1 MARYRNSLPQ
11 LEGRL
16 FLTDGGLETTLLYHD
31 RLDLPAYAAFDHFR
45 SDPGR
50 EALRRYY
57 RSYAEVARRHGAG
70 LVLESA
76 TWRANPDW
84 GAELGYGRREL
95 ERVNRE
101 AIRMLEEIRGEFEN
115 GNGNGNGSGNGSGN
129 ERANVS
135 ADANGAGKIAI
146 SGCIGP
152 RRDGYDPEHRMTP
165 FEAEAY
171 HGEQVVAFA
180 DSAAD
185 LVTAHTLSYAV
196 EGIGIARAAKKTGI
210 PAVISFAVRNDG
222 SLPNGQFLG
231 DAIRQTD
238 AATGGFV
245 SYYMVDCAHPS
256 QFDLAVNADPWV
268 ERIRGFRASAAAKC
282 HAGRCEAA
290 ELDRGDPEQLGAHY
304 ARLVERFPRLNVLGG
319 CCGTDR
325 EHVEKIAEACAD
337 SFRGESR

>member
-1 MARYRNSLPQ
+1 MTRYRNSLPQ
-11 LEGRL
+11 LEGNL
-16 FLTDGGLETTLLYHD
+16 FLTDGGLETTLLYRD

-45 SDPGR
+45 SVQGR

-84 GAELGYGRREL
+84 GAELGYGWGEL

-101 AIRMLEEIRGEFEN
+101 AIRMLEEIRGEFEGGADD
-115 GNGNGNGSGNGSGN
+115 GNGNGNARGNGGASRN
-129 ERANVS
+129 R
-135 ADANGAGKIAI
+135 AGKIAI

-152 RRDGYDPEHRMTP
+152 RRDGYDPEFRMTP

-171 HGEQVVAFA
+171 HGEQVVTFA

-185 LVTAHTLSYAV
+185 LVTAHTLSYAE
-196 EGIGIARAAKKTGI
+196 EGIGIARAARKTGI
-210 PAVISFAVRNDG
+210 PAVISFTVRCDG
-222 SLPNGQFLG
+222 ALPNGQFLG

-238 AATGGFV
+238 GATGGFV
-245 SYYMVDCAHPS
+245 SYYVVDCAHPS
-256 QFDLAVNADPWV
+256 RFDVAVNGDPWV
-268 ERIRGFRASAAAKC
+268 ERVRGFRASAAANC
-282 HAGRCEAA
+282 HAGRCEASD
-290 ELDRGDPEQLGAHY
+290 LDRGDPEKLGAHY

-325 EHVEKIAEACAD
+325 EHIEKIAEACAE
-337 SFRGESR
+337 SFRRETR